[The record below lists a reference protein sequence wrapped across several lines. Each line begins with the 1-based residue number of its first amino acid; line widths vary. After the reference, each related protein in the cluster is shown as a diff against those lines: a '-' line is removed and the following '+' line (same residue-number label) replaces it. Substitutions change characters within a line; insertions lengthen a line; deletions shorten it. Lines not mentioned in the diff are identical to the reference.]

1 MNRRKFAIAAGT
13 AVAGLLAA
21 DKTAKPAK
29 TKPTEILPA
38 TRIHQEAVFK
48 TTPDRVYAALTDAP
62 TFSKMTGAP
71 AEISPDPGGAFS
83 LFGARVVGRNIE
95 MVPHQRLVQAWRS
108 QGWAGGAWS
117 LVKFEMK
124 EQGSETRLILDHT
137 GFPDGDAESLRTGWI
152 EHYWEPLK
160 KFFA

>member
-1 MNRRKFAIAAGT
+1 MNRRKFALAAGT
-13 AVAGLLAA
+13 AVSLLAA
-21 DKTAKPAK
+21 DKAAKPAK

-48 TTPDRVYAALTDAP
+48 TTPDRIYTALTDAP

-83 LFGARVVGRNIE
+83 LFGARVVGRNVE
-95 MVPHQRLVQAWRS
+95 LVPSQRLVQAWRS
-108 QGWAGGAWS
+108 QGWAVGAWS
-117 LVKFEMK
+117 IVNFEIK
-124 EQGSETRLILDHT
+124 EQGPETRLILDHT
-137 GFPDGDAESLRTGWI
+137 GFPEASAESLRTGWH